1 MVMLKEALEMKLKEY
16 KDMEIMLS
24 DPKVISDNKKYK
36 EISKKYSEMG
46 TIVQKTKEYFK
57 ILEQLKENTQ
67 LLKQEKDVEMKE
79 MITQEIKEIND
90 KIVKME
96 EELKILLLP
105 KDPEDEK
112 NIIFEIRAGTGGE
125 ESALFVADLFR
136 MYKRYAESKGYLF
149 EQIDF
154 HPTELG
160 GYKEIIFALKGKNA
174 YGNFKFESG
183 VHRVQRIP
191 ATESNG
197 RIHTSAVTVAVLP
210 EVEDVELE
218 INEKDLR
225 IDIFHSS
232 GAGGQNVNKVATAV
246 RITHLP
252 TNTVVVCQ
260 DERSQYKNREKAMR
274 ILKARLY
281 EKFIVEQQE
290 KISKNRKN
298 LVGTGDRSERIR
310 TYNFPE
316 RRVTDHRINL
326 TLYRLEEILDGNLD
340 LIIQPLKD
348 EDIRMKLLE
357 FYEKG

>member
-1 MVMLKEALEMKLKEY
+1 LLKEALELKLKEY
-16 KDMEIMLS
+16 KELEKMLS
-24 DPKVISDNKKYK
+24 DNQIISNNKKYK

-46 TIVQKTKEYFK
+46 SLVQKTNDYFK
-57 ILEQLKENTQ
+57 ILDQLMENQ
-67 LLKQEKDVEMKE
+67 ELLKSEKDQEIRE
-79 MITQEIKEIND
+79 MINEEIKNINARL
-90 KIVKME
+90 ITIE

-105 KDPEDEK
+105 KDQDDEK

-125 ESALFVADLFR
+125 EAALFSADLYR
-136 MYKRYAESKGYLF
+136 MYKRYAESKGFVF
-149 EQIDF
+149 ELIDF

-160 GYKEIIFALKGKNA
+160 GYKEIIFALKGKDA
-174 YGNFKFESG
+174 YKTFKFESG

-191 ATESNG
+191 ETEANG

-252 TNTVVVCQ
+252 TNLVVVCQ
-260 DERSQYKNREKAMR
+260 DERSQHKNREKAMR

-281 EKFIVEQQE
+281 EKIMKEQQE
-290 KISKNRKN
+290 KIASDRKN
-298 LVGTGDRSERIR
+298 LVGSGDRSERIR

-326 TLYRLEEILDGNLD
+326 TVYRLEEILDGNLD
-340 LIIQPLKD
+340 ILIEPLKE
-348 EDIRMKLLE
+348 EDIKLKLRE
-357 FYEKG
+357 FYERV

>member
-1 MVMLKEALEMKLKEY
+1 MLKEALEMKLKEY

-225 IDIFHSS
+225 VDIFHSS

-281 EKFIVEQQE
+281 EKFILEQQE

>member
-1 MVMLKEALEMKLKEY
+1 MLKEALEIKLKEY
-16 KDMEIMLS
+16 KEMENMLS
-24 DPKVISDNKKYK
+24 DPLIVSDNKKYK

-46 TIVQKTKEYFK
+46 ALVQKTNEYYK
-57 ILEQLKENTQ
+57 TLEHLEENLQ
-67 LLKQEKDVEMKE
+67 LLRQEKDIEMKE
-79 MITQEIKEIND
+79 LINQEIKEINE
-90 KIVKME
+90 KINKLE
-96 EELKILLLP
+96 EELKVLLLP

-125 ESALFVADLFR
+125 EAALFVADLYR
-136 MYKRYAESKGYLF
+136 MYKRYAESKGYIF
-149 EQIDF
+149 EHIDF

-160 GYKEIIFALKGKNA
+160 GYKEMIFALKGKNA

-191 ATESNG
+191 ETEANG

-260 DERSQYKNREKAMR
+260 DERSQHKNREKAMR

-281 EKFIVEQQE
+281 EKIMKEQQE

-326 TLYRLEEILDGNLD
+326 TLYRLEEIIDGNLD
-340 LIIQPLKD
+340 LLIQPLKE
-348 EDIRMKLLE
+348 EDMRIKLQE